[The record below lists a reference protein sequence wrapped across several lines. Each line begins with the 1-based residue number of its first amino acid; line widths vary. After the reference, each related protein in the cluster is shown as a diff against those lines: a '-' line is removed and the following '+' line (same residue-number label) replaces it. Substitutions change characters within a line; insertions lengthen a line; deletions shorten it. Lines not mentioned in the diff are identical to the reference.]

1 MKLAIFTAMSMNV
14 NVAELKDRLSELLA
28 LVEKGKEIIICR
40 RNVPLARMGPIKRS
54 ASKPTNGS
62 HRGCMK
68 GTVKIL
74 GDLTEPLIPETDWEM
89 LK

>member
-1 MKLAIFTAMSMNV
+1 MSKTV

-28 LVEKGKEIIICR
+28 LVENGGEVIICR
-40 RNVPLARMGPIKRS
+40 RNVPLARMERINKLPPQK
-54 ASKPTNGS
+54 A
-62 HRGCMK
+62 HHAVLGCMK

-74 GDLTEPLIPETDWEM
+74 GDLTEPAIPESDWDM